1 LTKAKQKR
9 NLDFLVM
16 DEGKFHST
24 APVGKMVDD
33 EVDTEDSTT
42 FTKDKLQSILLGVD
56 LEADE
61 PSMSGVDDPM
71 SQDQVESAMA
81 ALEDEDDVKAMQSA
95 KQEAAE
101 ALQEFDET
109 IEEKQGAKASDE
121 TKANKTAMKE
131 MSHVSAKTIAP
142 DQKQSESSDDDK
154 EMEKEFKKWQRKV
167 GMDANTIHDS
177 LNPLERYGLLVKE
190 HIDPHYSKY
199 FWMEQQRIAQ
209 TSSDNNEWN
218 IEEIERKKVRDEQQ
232 AFEDGDLLGTFPDP
246 ESLPR
251 QRNLYIREKSRLRS
265 DMMKRQLSGQNWT
278 VKYDERSGKMFWY
291 NTDTGEAVI
300 EKPQVLKL
308 LEAEDFARKNGWA
321 ALPHKSLV
329 KIMEF
334 LVPYPERRQCSET
347 CSAWRIAANDES
359 FVLHVWPVELGAL
372 VMDENK
378 LGRNH
383 FRTISD
389 ACLHALPGD
398 SIGKHS
404 TVYFSLRT
412 FVDLPFNLSSS
423 LLSRIG

>member
-1 LTKAKQKR
+1 
-9 NLDFLVM
+9 M

-109 IEEKQGAKASDE
+109 IEEKQGEKASDE
-121 TKANKTAMKE
+121 TKANKTSMKE

-278 VKYDERSGKMFWY
+278 VKYDERSGKMFWC

-412 FVDLPFNLSSS
+412 FVDLPFNLISS